1 MPVPPRLPTAIL
13 RALLPLA
20 ERDEVLADL
29 AAEYDERAR
38 RHGEPGARRW
48 LWGQAIGSTPALLRR
63 SWWRGW
69 SGFEPRAN
77 AMRPGG
83 NLMERWILD
92 LRYSLRRLRTRPT
105 YALLAVLTLA
115 LGVGG
120 TAAIAGIVR
129 ALLVDPLPY
138 RDEAS
143 LVQFY
148 FDGSWN
154 NQEVLHLRPQWK
166 ELGFTA
172 VAAHVDEDVTLS
184 VGGAPTRLLRGTAS
198 TWELFDVLGVRPVV
212 GRAFQEGDDVP
223 GAEPV
228 AILSYGLWR
237 ELGGDPG
244 LVGKRLRLDGVER
257 TVIGVAP
264 RGFWFPDPATRVWTP
279 RSMNPQS
286 RSGQLTL
293 VGRLAP
299 GREVA
304 AMGPQLQ
311 RLTTILEERF
321 DYDNPQWDKT
331 KNPTITP
338 LRESFVGPM
347 RPALLAT
354 TAAMALILLIACAN
368 VGALMLGQV
377 EGRASELAVR
387 SALGADRGR
396 LVAQLVSEA
405 LVIGLL
411 AGAAGAGLATAGF
424 RMLVGAL
431 PLGEWGERASLDWSL
446 FGAAIV
452 IALLASL
459 AVALFPVLSLRRTD
473 LRTTIGAARTSGV
486 TGGGRVGLQSG
497 LVVGEV
503 ALAVLLAAG
512 AGLLVRSVS
521 KLYAIDPGIDTEGIA
536 ILDVAM
542 PADVRGPARIQTLV
556 RLVDELGRI
565 PGVKIASSSSKLP
578 LRGNGNNTSI
588 TIPGQ
593 PDLAAATTY
602 FRIGSIGYLETI
614 GAKVKSGRTFNAS
627 DRPGPADTTQ
637 VDVVINEALA
647 TKYFPGVDPVGRYTG
662 GGWGVPERVIGVV
675 NDVAE
680 GTLTEER
687 KPVRYYLEEQLGFA
701 LEGQSLLLRTERPQD
716 ATRVFDQAR
725 AVIRRVAPGVAV
737 QEVTTMESVFDKAV
751 GPARQ
756 VMSLLSLLTALA
768 LVLGA
773 VGVYGVVAHL
783 VSRRLRDW
791 SIRVALGL
799 APRHVVGQVV
809 RHGAALAGVGVVLG
823 VLGALLLARLLTSLL
838 YGVGASD
845 PVAMGIAGGA
855 LLLVA
860 VLAALVP
867 ALRASRV
874 DPAMVLREQ

>member
-1 MPVPPRLPTAIL
+1 M
-13 RALLPLA
+13 LPLA
-20 ERDEVLADL
+20 ERDEVLDDL
-29 AAEYDERAR
+29 AAEYAERAR
-38 RHGEPGARRW
+38 RGGEAGARRW
-48 LWGQAIGSTPALLRR
+48 LWGQVIRSAPALVRR
-63 SWWRGW
+63 SWWRGM

-77 AMRPGG
+77 AMQPGG
-83 NLMERWILD
+83 NLMERWLLD

-129 ALLVDPLPY
+129 SLLVDPLPY
-138 RDEAS
+138 QDEGS
-143 LVQFY
+143 LVEFY
-148 FDGSWN
+148 FGRSWN
-154 NQEVLHLRPQWK
+154 NQEVLHLRPHWK

-172 VAAHVDEDVTLS
+172 VAAHVDDDVTLTRE
-184 VGGAPTRLLRGTAS
+184 GAPTRLLPGTAS

-212 GRAFQEGDDVP
+212 GRGFQAGDDEP

-228 AILSYGLWR
+228 AVISHGLWR
-237 ELGGDPG
+237 ELGGDPSI
-244 LVGKRLRLDGVER
+244 VGQRLRLDGVER
-257 TVIGVAP
+257 TVVGVAP
-264 RGFWFPDPATRVWTP
+264 RGFWFPDPAVRVWMP

-286 RSGQLTL
+286 RSGQLSM

-299 GREVA
+299 GRAIET
-304 AMGPQLQ
+304 MGPQLQ
-311 RLTTILEERF
+311 RLTAILDERF
-321 DYDNPQWDKT
+321 DYNNPQWDKT

-354 TAAMALILLIACAN
+354 TAAMGLILLIACAN

-377 EGRASELAVR
+377 EGRQSELAVR

-396 LVAQLVSEA
+396 LIAQLVSEA
-405 LVIGLL
+405 LVVGVL
-411 AGAAGAGLATAGF
+411 AGAAGAALATAGF

-431 PLGEWGERASLDWSL
+431 PLGEWGERATLDWSL
-446 FGAAIV
+446 FAGAIV

-459 AVALFPVLSLRRTD
+459 AVALFPVISLRRAD
-473 LRTTIGAARTSGV
+473 LRTAIGAARTGGV
-486 TGGGRVGLQSG
+486 TGGGRVALQSG
-497 LVVGEV
+497 LVIGEV

-512 AGLLVRSVS
+512 AGLLVRSVA
-521 KLYAIDPGIDTEGIA
+521 KLYDIDPGIDTRGVA

-542 PADVRGPARIQTLV
+542 PADVTGPARVQTLV
-556 RLVDELGRI
+556 RVVDELGRI
-565 PGVKIASSSSKLP
+565 PGVKVASSSSKLP
-578 LRGNGNNTSI
+578 LRGKGNNTGI
-588 TIPGQ
+588 TIPGRT
-593 PDLAAATTY
+593 DLAEATTY

-614 GAKVKSGRTFNAS
+614 GAKVKAGRTFDAS

-637 VDVVINEALA
+637 LDVVINEALA
-647 TKYFPGVDPVGRYTG
+647 RKYFPDVPDPVGRYTG
-662 GGWGVPERVIGVV
+662 GGWGVPERIIGVV

-687 KPVRYYLEEQLGFA
+687 QPARYYLEEQLGFA
-701 LEGQSLLLRTERPQD
+701 FETQSLLLRTERPQD
-716 ATRVFDQAR
+716 AERVLDAAR
-725 AVIRRVAPGVAV
+725 AAVQRVAPGVAV
-737 QEVTTMESVFDKAV
+737 QEVTTMQRVFDKAV

-773 VGVYGVVAHL
+773 VGVYGVVSHL

-799 APRHVVGQVV
+799 RPSSVIGQVV
-809 RHGAALAGVGVVLG
+809 RHGAALALAGVVIG
-823 VLGALLLARLLTSLL
+823 VAGALLLARLISSLL

-845 PVAMGIAGGA
+845 PVAMGGAGLA
-855 LLLVA
+855 LLGVA
-860 VLAALVP
+860 VLAALIP
-867 ALRASRV
+867 AVRASRV
-874 DPAMVLREQ
+874 DPALVLREQ